1 MNCKKRK
8 GNHKFGFGGMIR
20 MRYKLKDIFDLQIG
34 KTPSRNNSEYW
45 NTEDHKWISIADL
58 TRTGKYIS
66 ETKEYLSE
74 NAIQKSG
81 IKVIPANTVVMSFKL
96 SIGKTAI
103 TAEDMYSNEAIM
115 AFLDKHVVEVLP
127 EYILYMFKF
136 KNWDEGSN
144 EAVMGKT
151 LNKAILSEIEIDIC
165 PIEEQRVIVDVLDKM
180 MLALENRE
188 NELFLLDDLI
198 KARFVE
204 MFGDPVSNS
213 NGLPESTLPELGEFG
228 RGISKHR
235 PRNDPKLLGGD
246 YPLIQTGDVANAG
259 LYITSYSS
267 TYSELGLKQSK
278 MWDNG
283 TLCITIAANI
293 AKTSILKFDA
303 CFPDSIVGFN
313 ANEKTNNIFIHY
325 WFSFFQAILESQAP
339 ESAQKN
345 INLKTLSELKVI
357 VPVKDKQDKFV
368 EFIKQVDKSK
378 VAVQKALDETQMLF
392 DSLMQKY
399 FG

>member
-1 MNCKKRK
+1 
-8 GNHKFGFGGMIR
+8 
-20 MRYKLKDIFDLQIG
+20 MRYIAKDIPLWQVTIWDKKFNNVDKKWQPKTIKYKYLLSDELDSLRVDDGDVRILYTG
-34 KTPSRNNSEYW
+34 KDVGFTTEELAGDRLSEG
-45 NTEDHKWISIADL
+45 EIISIPWGGIPTVKYHKGKFVTGDNRIATSKDIDKL
-58 TRTGKYIS
+58 TNKYLYYFMRGNIHEIASYYRGASLKHPCMKDILKMTIS
-66 ETKEYLSE
+66 YPSVQE
-74 NAIQKSG
+74 Q
-81 IKVIPANTVVMSFKL
+81 
-96 SIGKTAI
+96 
-103 TAEDMYSNEAIM
+103 
-115 AFLDKHVVEVLP
+115 DK
-127 EYILYMFKF
+127 
-136 KNWDEGSN
+136 
-144 EAVMGKT
+144 
-151 LNKAILSEIEIDIC
+151 IC
-165 PIEEQRVIVDVLDKM
+165 GQFDVLEQIIEVRKQ
-180 MLALENRE
+180 
-188 NELFLLDDLI
+188 ELQLLDDLI

-378 VAVQKALDETQMLF
+378 VAVQKALDETQLLF
-392 DSLMQKY
+392 ESLMQKY
-399 FG
+399 FD

>member
-1 MNCKKRK
+1 M
-8 GNHKFGFGGMIR
+8 ME
-20 MRYKLKDIFDLQIG
+20 MRYIAKDIPLWQVTIWDKKFNNVDKKWQPKTIKYKYLLSDELDSLRVDDGDVRILYTG
-34 KTPSRNNSEYW
+34 KDVGFTTEELAGDRLSEG
-45 NTEDHKWISIADL
+45 EIISIPWGGIPTVKYHKGKFVTGDNRIATSKDIDKL
-58 TRTGKYIS
+58 TNKYLYCFMRGNIHEIASYYRGASLKHPCMKDILKMTIS
-66 ETKEYLSE
+66 YPSVQE
-74 NAIQKSG
+74 Q
-81 IKVIPANTVVMSFKL
+81 
-96 SIGKTAI
+96 
-103 TAEDMYSNEAIM
+103 
-115 AFLDKHVVEVLP
+115 DK
-127 EYILYMFKF
+127 
-136 KNWDEGSN
+136 
-144 EAVMGKT
+144 
-151 LNKAILSEIEIDIC
+151 IC
-165 PIEEQRVIVDVLDKM
+165 GQFDVLEQIIEVRKQ
-180 MLALENRE
+180 
-188 NELFLLDDLI
+188 ELQLLDDLI

-378 VAVQKALDETQMLF
+378 VIEIIK
-392 DSLMQKY
+392 
-399 FG
+399 

>member
-378 VAVQKALDETQMLF
+378 VVEIIN
-392 DSLMQKY
+392 
-399 FG
+399 

>member
-246 YPLIQTGDVANAG
+246 YPINNEIYTF
-259 LYITSYSS
+259 LY
-267 TYSELGLKQSK
+267 
-278 MWDNG
+278 
-283 TLCITIAANI
+283 
-293 AKTSILKFDA
+293 
-303 CFPDSIVGFN
+303 
-313 ANEKTNNIFIHY
+313 
-325 WFSFFQAILESQAP
+325 
-339 ESAQKN
+339 
-345 INLKTLSELKVI
+345 
-357 VPVKDKQDKFV
+357 
-368 EFIKQVDKSK
+368 
-378 VAVQKALDETQMLF
+378 LF
-392 DSLMQKY
+392 DLYLLRLSLKGKDQTNKEKY
-399 FG
+399 RSHYL

>member
-1 MNCKKRK
+1 
-8 GNHKFGFGGMIR
+8 

-378 VAVQKALDETQMLF
+378 VIEIIK
-392 DSLMQKY
+392 
-399 FG
+399 

>member
-204 MFGDPVSNS
+204 MFGNSVLNEKGWITDTVDNLCKEIYGGGTPSKVHPEYYKDGDIPWVSSKDMKTDILTDSQIKINQMGVENSTARMVPVNS
-213 NGLPESTLPELGEFG
+213 VIMVIRSGILKHTLPVAINAVPITVNQDLKVFIPSERILTRFLAVQFKMHEKDILTGVRAVTADNIEFN
-228 RGISKHR
+228 S
-235 PRNDPKLLGGD
+235 
-246 YPLIQTGDVANAG
+246 
-259 LYITSYSS
+259 
-267 TYSELGLKQSK
+267 LKQRK
-278 MWDNG
+278 
-283 TLCITIAANI
+283 L
-293 AKTSILKFDA
+293 
-303 CFPDSIVGFN
+303 
-313 ANEKTNNIFIHY
+313 
-325 WFSFFQAILESQAP
+325 
-339 ESAQKN
+339 
-345 INLKTLSELKVI
+345 I
-357 VPVKDKQDKFV
+357 VPSIELQQEYVLFL
-368 EFIKQVDKSK
+368 EQVDKSK
-378 VAVQKALDETQMLF
+378 VVEIIK
-392 DSLMQKY
+392 
-399 FG
+399 

>member
-1 MNCKKRK
+1 
-8 GNHKFGFGGMIR
+8 
-20 MRYKLKDIFDLQIG
+20 MRYIAKDIPLWQVTIWDKKFNNVDKKWQPKTIKYKYLLSDELDSLRVDDGDVRILYTG
-34 KTPSRNNSEYW
+34 KDVGFTTEELAGDRLSEG
-45 NTEDHKWISIADL
+45 EIISIPWGGIPTVKYHKGKFVTGDNRIATSKDIDKL
-58 TRTGKYIS
+58 TNKYLYYFMRGNIHEIASYYRGASLKHPCMKDILKMTIS
-66 ETKEYLSE
+66 YPSVQE
-74 NAIQKSG
+74 Q
-81 IKVIPANTVVMSFKL
+81 
-96 SIGKTAI
+96 
-103 TAEDMYSNEAIM
+103 
-115 AFLDKHVVEVLP
+115 DK
-127 EYILYMFKF
+127 
-136 KNWDEGSN
+136 
-144 EAVMGKT
+144 
-151 LNKAILSEIEIDIC
+151 IC
-165 PIEEQRVIVDVLDKM
+165 GQFDVLEQIIEVRKQ
-180 MLALENRE
+180 
-188 NELFLLDDLI
+188 ELQLLDDLI

-378 VAVQKALDETQMLF
+378 VVEIIK
-392 DSLMQKY
+392 
-399 FG
+399 